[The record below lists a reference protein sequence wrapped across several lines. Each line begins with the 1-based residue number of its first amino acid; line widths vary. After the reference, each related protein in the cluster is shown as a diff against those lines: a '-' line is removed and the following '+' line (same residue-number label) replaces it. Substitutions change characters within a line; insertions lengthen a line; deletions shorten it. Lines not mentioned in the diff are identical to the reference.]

1 MARSGLSF
9 RKKKRLSS
17 EIKQSIRNYLL
28 GCVAA
33 FSLGV
38 LLVVCFGYTITNVG
52 VSMEDAIAHNQKV
65 MVNRTSYLLFAPKVG
80 DVIVFEQGTNAHLY
94 IKRVIATPKDTV
106 QIIDGALFVNGALV
120 KDDFDKIAD
129 PGIAEQKIT
138 LGEDE
143 FFVLGDNR
151 NNSEDSRSD
160 SIGTIHRSE
169 IIGKA
174 WFALPSENGNMKPIK

>member
-17 EIKQSIRNYLL
+17 EIKQSIRNYLI

-33 FSLGV
+33 FGLGV
-38 LLVVCFGYTITNVG
+38 LVVVSLGYTITNVG

-80 DVIVFEQGTNAHLY
+80 DVIVFEQGSNAHLY
-94 IKRVIATPKDTV
+94 IKRVVARPGDSV
-106 QIIDGALFVNGALV
+106 QIIDGVLFVNDARV
-120 KDDFDKIAD
+120 KDEFDKIAD
-129 PGIAEQKIT
+129 PGIAEEKII

-151 NNSEDSRSD
+151 NNSEDSRFAD
-160 SIGTIHRSE
+160 MGNVTE
-169 IIGKA
+169 ENIIGKV
-174 WFALPSENGNMKPIK
+174 WITTSPFSRFGFI